1 MWNDIRWMK
10 DDGACNLGVPHL
22 IYSHMFYF
30 MNFLHEVSER
40 SLKVSSL
47 RVAERG
53 FFILCILS

>member
-1 MWNDIRWMK
+1 MK